1 MKNFKES
8 QLSQYEKMSMREI
21 EERIHR
27 VCEFLENHPQDYTG
41 LRSYLDTLREA
52 RARKIGKV

>member
-21 EERIHR
+21 EERIQH
-27 VCEFLENHPQDYTG
+27 VTEFLEKHPQYYG
-41 LRSYLDTLREA
+41 LRIYLDTLREA